1 MSLIYHYCSPY
12 TFQQIIEKKCLWL
25 SATNNMND
33 FAEGGWVTNALN
45 NVIHRV
51 TNEKNKEWIEHLLF
65 QYNSANTPKY
75 VACFSKDGDILS
87 QWRAYAQNGEGVSI
101 GFHQESFG
109 VNSGIAYNHPQKEHC
124 IKLNDIEYLSLSE
137 LEILVEQ
144 IINKYLS
151 NSHGIIDEKVM
162 NCGAA
167 LGGLASAVK
176 NPAFSEEKETRLIYS
191 AMVLGNQ
198 RDNSTKIFNP
208 VCGTMKHRISGSFL
222 TSYFDFDFVES
233 NPIIEVVL
241 GPRNQFSH
249 YDIETFLSLHD
260 CKEVKVKRSQA
271 TYR

>member
-101 GFHQESFG
+101 GFHQESF
-109 VNSGIAYNHPQKEHC
+109 
-124 IKLNDIEYLSLSE
+124 
-137 LEILVEQ
+137 
-144 IINKYLS
+144 
-151 NSHGIIDEKVM
+151 
-162 NCGAA
+162 
-167 LGGLASAVK
+167 LGW
-176 NPAFSEEKETRLIYS
+176 N
-191 AMVLGNQ
+191 
-198 RDNSTKIFNP
+198 
-208 VCGTMKHRISGSFL
+208 
-222 TSYFDFDFVES
+222 
-233 NPIIEVVL
+233 
-241 GPRNQFSH
+241 
-249 YDIETFLSLHD
+249 
-260 CKEVKVKRSQA
+260 
-271 TYR
+271 